1 MSQENVEIVRAI
13 YDAINRDDWDAAFRH
28 AHADFELTLAERSL
42 HAGTHR
48 GRRTVEAVM
57 RDQRS
62 AFDAS
67 VVEIERLIAT
77 GDQVVAIVRT
87 RLRPK
92 GSSAELQ
99 LRNGQV
105 WTIRES
111 EVVSMR
117 GFPEP
122 EKALEAVGLSEQDD
136 YADS

>member
-1 MSQENVEIVRAI
+1 MSQKNVEIVRAV
-13 YDAINRDDWDAAFRH
+13 YDAVNRDDWDAAFRH
-28 AHADFELTLAERSL
+28 AHADFELTLADRSL

-48 GRRTVEAVM
+48 GRQKVEAIM
-57 RDQRS
+57 RDQQA

-67 VVEIERLIAT
+67 VVEVERLVAT
-77 GDQVVAIVRT
+77 VDQVVAIVTT

-99 LRNGQV
+99 LRNGHV
-105 WTIRES
+105 WTIRAG

-122 EKALEAVGLSEQDD
+122 EKALEAVGLPAQDAH
-136 YADS
+136 ADS